1 MGLNELFEL
10 TSQVASTAL
19 PIIGCVVL
27 VYLAIFFKHL
37 ITVVKEAS
45 KTVQSLKTTLDTT
58 ERQLQ
63 ALDKP
68 LNTLNEL
75 SETVDYVHEAGKHA
89 VRSTMV
95 TIIENFSVIKDW
107 LLGKVNKSS
116 TDTEASED
124 ISHE

>member
-37 ITVVKEAS
+37 ITVVKEAN
-45 KTVQSLKTTLDTT
+45 KTVQSLKATLDTT
-58 ERQLQ
+58 ERQLN

-75 SETVDYVHEAGKHA
+75 SETVDYVHEA
-89 VRSTMV
+89 
-95 TIIENFSVIKDW
+95 
-107 LLGKVNKSS
+107 
-116 TDTEASED
+116 
-124 ISHE
+124 